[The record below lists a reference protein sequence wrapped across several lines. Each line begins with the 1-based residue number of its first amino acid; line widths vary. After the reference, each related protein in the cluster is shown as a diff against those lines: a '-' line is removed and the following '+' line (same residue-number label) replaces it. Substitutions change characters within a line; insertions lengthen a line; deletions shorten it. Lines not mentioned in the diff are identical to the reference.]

1 MPEGETNNVALTEK
15 HETENV
21 DELHKAMKLFNL
33 EDEKDGRKEKND

>member
-1 MPEGETNNVALTEK
+1 MENVTNDVTLTEK

-33 EDEKDGRKEKND
+33 EDKEDGRKKEDE